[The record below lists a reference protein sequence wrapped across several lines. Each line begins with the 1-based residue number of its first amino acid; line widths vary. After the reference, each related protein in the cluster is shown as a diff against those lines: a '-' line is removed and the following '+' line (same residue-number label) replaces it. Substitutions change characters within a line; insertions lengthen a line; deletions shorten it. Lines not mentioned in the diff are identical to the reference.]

1 VIDGAINGLA
11 LGAVPFLTRFAGRL
25 QSGYIFTYAFAM
37 VIGIV
42 VLITWIALT
51 GGAH

>member
-1 VIDGAINGLA
+1 MGII
-11 LGAVPFLTRFAGRL
+11 PFFTRLAGRF

-42 VLITWIALT
+42 VLITWMSFN